1 MMDRLRGLLDRLV
14 RVLPG
19 VLMTIFALGSWWL
32 VRSLPSLFNE
42 APPKLV
48 RLEPD
53 YYLEKFSVKSFDIQ
67 GRLSRELSGSRAQ
80 HFPDSD
86 TLEVNQVKLRAL
98 SLEGRLVNASADK
111 ALAKGDGTQM
121 TLLGN
126 VKLTQQVGPSGKN
139 NGALFEM
146 SGQSLNAFPKDE
158 RLVSD
163 LPIEIRRGTDVF
175 SANSMQLNAKT
186 GAYELSGKVRGQI
199 QATRH

>member
-53 YYLEKFSVKSFDIQ
+53 YYLEKFSVKSFDSQ
-67 GRLSRELSGSRAQ
+67 GRLSRELSGNRAQ

>member
-1 MMDRLRGLLDRLV
+1 MNSLRRLVDRLLRF
-14 RVLPG
+14 LPG

-32 VRSLPSLFNE
+32 VRSLPSLLNE
-42 APPKLV
+42 APPKSV

-53 YYLEKFSVKSFDIQ
+53 YYLENFSVKSFDSQ

-86 TLEVNQVKLRAL
+86 TLEVSQVSLRAL
-98 SLEGRLVNASADK
+98 SLEGRLVNAQADK

-126 VKLTQQVGPSGKN
+126 VKLTQQAGPLGQTT
-139 NGALFEM
+139 GALFELK
-146 SGQSLNAFPKDE
+146 GQSIHALTQDE
-158 RLVSD
+158 QLTSD
-163 LPIEIRRGTDVF
+163 LPIVLRRGTDVF

-186 GAYELSGKVRGQI
+186 GAYELNGKVRGLI
-199 QATRH
+199 QASRQ

>member
-1 MMDRLRGLLDRLV
+1 MNSLRGLFDRLL
-14 RVLPG
+14 RFLPG

-32 VRSLPSLFNE
+32 VRSLPSLLNE
-42 APPKLV
+42 ARPTSV

-53 YYLEKFSVKSFDIQ
+53 YYLENFSVKSFDSQ

-86 TLEVNQVKLRAL
+86 TLEVSQVSLRAM
-98 SLEGRLVNASADK
+98 SLEGRLVNAQADK

-126 VKLTQQVGPSGKN
+126 VKLTQQAGPLGQTK
-139 NGALFEM
+139 GAMFELK
-146 SGQSLNAFPKDE
+146 GQSIHALIKDE
-158 RLVSD
+158 QLTSD
-163 LPIEIRRGTDVF
+163 LPIELRRGSDVF

-186 GAYELSGKVRGQI
+186 GAYELNGKVRGLI
-199 QATRH
+199 QASRQ

>member
-19 VLMTIFALGSWWL
+19 VLMTVFALGSWWL
-32 VRSLPSLFNE
+32 VRSLPSLFSE
-42 APPKLV
+42 AQPKLV
-48 RLEPD
+48 RLAPD
-53 YYLEKFSVKSFDIQ
+53 YYLENFSVKSFDSQ

-121 TLLGN
+121 TLLGD

-139 NGALFEM
+139 KGALFEM

-186 GAYELSGKVRGQI
+186 GAYELSGKVRGLI

>member
-19 VLMTIFALGSWWL
+19 VLMTVFALGSWWL
-32 VRSLPSLFNE
+32 VRSLPSLFSE
-42 APPKLV
+42 AQPKLV
-48 RLEPD
+48 RLAPD
-53 YYLEKFSVKSFDIQ
+53 YYLENFSVKSFDSQ

-121 TLLGN
+121 TLLGD

-139 NGALFEM
+139 KGALIEM

-186 GAYELSGKVRGQI
+186 GAYELNGKVRGLI
-199 QATRH
+199 QVTRR

>member
-53 YYLEKFSVKSFDIQ
+53 YYLEKFSVKSFDSQ
-67 GRLSRELSGSRAQ
+67 GRLSRELSGSHAQ

>member
-1 MMDRLRGLLDRLV
+1 MMDRLRGLVDRLV

-53 YYLEKFSVKSFDIQ
+53 YYLEKFSVKSFDSQ

-186 GAYELSGKVRGQI
+186 GAYELSGKVRGLI